1 MVICEGVTE
10 QRFCHMVLSPYVAS
24 WCIGI
29 ETPLIKRSHGGL
41 VSWEI
46 LRRDIGV
53 CLRQDSTVIVSM
65 LIDWYGIKPSDKFPK
80 WIKDGKLP
88 LYEQVRM
95 VEEAM
100 RIEVEEDLRKENE
113 DLCDRFIPNFLVH
126 EFEALLFSNESAI
139 LARFPAFR
147 IKDRGELEGI
157 YRKFSNPE
165 LINNSKETSPSHR
178 LNRIVGGYSKVID
191 GPPLAKSI
199 GIPTMR
205 AKAPH
210 FNGWVETLISAAS
223 TQASITQ

>member
-1 MVICEGVTE
+1 MVICEGVTG

-53 CLRQDSTVIVSM
+53 FLKQDSTVIVSM

-80 WIKDGKLP
+80 WIKDGNQP
-88 LYEQVRM
+88 LYEHIRM

-100 RIEVEEDLRKENE
+100 RLEVEEDLRKENK
-113 DLCDRFIPNFLVH
+113 DLRDRFIPNFLVH
-126 EFEALLFSNESAI
+126 EFEALLFCDKEVFYKYKVDS
-139 LARFPAFR
+139 
-147 IKDRGELEGI
+147 EGLNKI
-157 YRKFSNPE
+157 FKEFSNPE
-165 LINNSKETSPSHR
+165 LINGGLETSPSHR
-178 LNRIVGGYSKVID
+178 LKRIVHGYSKVIV
-191 GPPLAKSI
+191 GPLLAKSI

-210 FNGWVETLISAAS
+210 FNGWVETLISVAS

>member
-1 MVICEGVTE
+1 MLICEGVTE
-10 QRFCHMVLSPYVAS
+10 QRFCHMVLSPYVAN

-53 CLRQDSTVIVSM
+53 FLKQDSTAIVSM

-88 LYEQVRM
+88 LYEHVKM
-95 VEEAM
+95 VEETM
-100 RIEVEEDLRKENE
+100 RLEVEEELRKDNK
-113 DLCDRFIPNFLVH
+113 DLCDRFIPNFLLH

-139 LARFPAFR
+139 LARFPASR
-147 IKDRGELEGI
+147 IKDKGELEGI

-178 LNRIVGGYSKVID
+178 LERIVDGYSKVID
-191 GPPLAKSI
+191 GPLLAESI

-205 AKAPH
+205 EKALH
-210 FNGWVETLISAAS
+210 FNEWVETLIRVAS